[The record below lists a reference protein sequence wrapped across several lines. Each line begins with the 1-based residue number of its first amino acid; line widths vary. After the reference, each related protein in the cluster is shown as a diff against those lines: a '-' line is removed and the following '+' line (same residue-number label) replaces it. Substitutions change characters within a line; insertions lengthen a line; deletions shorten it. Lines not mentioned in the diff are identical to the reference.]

1 MVNLKAIPQNSS
13 DEVNLV
19 NDNLSIDELREQI
32 KKLCYDKKYLTACS
46 YCNGR
51 DYGSA
56 EIDAAIQTKNP
67 IESSRVKV
75 QSITAREKDLA
86 LALKTPHLT
95 IQAPVPGEA
104 VVGIDVPNPNPYE
117 VKLNTLIENEQFKK
131 IFSRVGVS
139 EAKKVVFYDNVS
151 GMLAARG
158 VWILEYFSHDNVSM
172 LDGGFTKWKNEGRKW
187 DTTSIAYKTTNFS
200 AKPNPKV
207 LVGFEYVS
215 DNLGKITILDV
226 RSKEEFDGKLV
237 RAARGGHI
245 PTSTN
250 IDYTENITNDGTLKN
265 NEELSK
271 LYQMPRD
278 TEIVTYCQGA
288 YRAANTFLALKKI
301 GFTNVKVYL
310 GSWGE
315 WGNKPELPIE

>member
-1 MVNLKAIPQNSS
+1 LDLFSFHWIDTSQDGISS
-13 DEVNLV
+13 FN
-19 NDNLSIDELREQI
+19 Q
-32 KKLCYDKKYLTACS
+32 
-46 YCNGR
+46 
-51 DYGSA
+51 
-56 EIDAAIQTKNP
+56 
-67 IESSRVKV
+67 
-75 QSITAREKDLA
+75 
-86 LALKTPHLT
+86 
-95 IQAPVPGEA
+95 
-104 VVGIDVPNPNPYE
+104 
-117 VKLNTLIENEQFKK
+117 QFTK

-139 EAKKVVFYDNVS
+139 EEKKVIFYDDVS

-158 VWILEYFSHDNVSM
+158 VWLLEYLSHHNVSM
-172 LDGGFTKWKNEGRKW
+172 LDGGFIKWKNEERTW
-187 DTTSIAYKTTNFS
+187 DTIPVANMYANFS

-207 LVGFEYVS
+207 LAGFEYVL
-215 DNLGKITILDV
+215 DNLDKITILDA

-250 IDYTENITNDGTLKN
+250 IDYTENISKDGTLKN

-271 LYQMPRD
+271 LYQISKD
-278 TEIVTYCQGA
+278 AEIVTYCQGA

>member
-1 MVNLKAIPQNSS
+1 MFISTAELEKIIDDPNLILIDARSFQEYSRGHITNAVNLDLFSFHWIDTSQDGISS
-13 DEVNLV
+13 FN
-19 NDNLSIDELREQI
+19 Q
-32 KKLCYDKKYLTACS
+32 
-46 YCNGR
+46 
-51 DYGSA
+51 
-56 EIDAAIQTKNP
+56 
-67 IESSRVKV
+67 
-75 QSITAREKDLA
+75 
-86 LALKTPHLT
+86 
-95 IQAPVPGEA
+95 
-104 VVGIDVPNPNPYE
+104 
-117 VKLNTLIENEQFKK
+117 QFTK

-139 EAKKVVFYDNVS
+139 EEKKVIFYDDVS

-158 VWILEYFSHDNVSM
+158 VWLLEYLSHHNVSM
-172 LDGGFTKWKNEGRKW
+172 LDGGFIKWKNEERIW
-187 DTTSIAYKTTNFS
+187 DTIPVANMYANFS

-207 LVGFEYVS
+207 LAGFEYVLE
-215 DNLGKITILDV
+215 NLNKITILDV

-250 IDYTENITNDGTLKN
+250 IDYTENISKDGTLKN

-271 LYQMPRD
+271 LYQMSKD
-278 TEIVTYCQGA
+278 AEIVTYCQGA

>member
-1 MVNLKAIPQNSS
+1 VLTTTTELEKIIDDPSLILIDARSFQEYSRGHITNAVNLDLFSFHWIDTSQDGISS
-13 DEVNLV
+13 FN
-19 NDNLSIDELREQI
+19 Q
-32 KKLCYDKKYLTACS
+32 
-46 YCNGR
+46 
-51 DYGSA
+51 
-56 EIDAAIQTKNP
+56 
-67 IESSRVKV
+67 
-75 QSITAREKDLA
+75 
-86 LALKTPHLT
+86 
-95 IQAPVPGEA
+95 
-104 VVGIDVPNPNPYE
+104 
-117 VKLNTLIENEQFKK
+117 QFTK

-139 EAKKVVFYDNVS
+139 EEKKVIFYDDVS

-158 VWILEYFSHDNVSM
+158 VWLLEYLSHHNVSM
-172 LDGGFTKWKNEGRKW
+172 LDGGFIKWKNEERTW
-187 DTTSIAYKTTNFS
+187 DTIPVANMYANFS

-207 LVGFEYVS
+207 LAGFEYVL
-215 DNLGKITILDV
+215 DNLDKITILDA

-250 IDYTENITNDGTLKN
+250 IDYTENISKDGTLKN

-271 LYQMPRD
+271 LYQMSKD
-278 TEIVTYCQGA
+278 AEIVTYCQGA

>member
-1 MVNLKAIPQNSS
+1 VLTSTAELEKIIDDPSLILIDARSFQEYSQGHITNAVNLDLFSFHWIDTSQDGISS
-13 DEVNLV
+13 F
-19 NDNLSIDELREQI
+19 
-32 KKLCYDKKYLTACS
+32 
-46 YCNGR
+46 
-51 DYGSA
+51 
-56 EIDAAIQTKNP
+56 
-67 IESSRVKV
+67 
-75 QSITAREKDLA
+75 
-86 LALKTPHLT
+86 
-95 IQAPVPGEA
+95 
-104 VVGIDVPNPNPYE
+104 
-117 VKLNTLIENEQFKK
+117 NEQFKK

-139 EAKKVVFYDNVS
+139 EEKKVIFYDTVS

-158 VWILEYFSHDNVSM
+158 VWLLEYLSHHNVSM
-172 LDGGFTKWKNEGRKW
+172 LDGGFIKWKNEERTW
-187 DTTSIAYKTTNFS
+187 DTIPVANMYANFS

-207 LVGFEYVS
+207 LAGFEYVL
-215 DNLGKITILDV
+215 DNLDKITILDA

-250 IDYTENITNDGTLKN
+250 IDYTENISKDGTLKN

-271 LYQMPRD
+271 LYQMSKD
-278 TEIVTYCQGA
+278 AEIVTYCQGA

>member
-1 MVNLKAIPQNSS
+1 MLISTAELEKIIDDPNLILIDTRSFKEYSLGHITNAVNLDLFSFHWIDTSQDGISS
-13 DEVNLV
+13 FN
-19 NDNLSIDELREQI
+19 Q
-32 KKLCYDKKYLTACS
+32 
-46 YCNGR
+46 
-51 DYGSA
+51 
-56 EIDAAIQTKNP
+56 
-67 IESSRVKV
+67 
-75 QSITAREKDLA
+75 
-86 LALKTPHLT
+86 
-95 IQAPVPGEA
+95 
-104 VVGIDVPNPNPYE
+104 
-117 VKLNTLIENEQFKK
+117 QFTK

-139 EAKKVVFYDNVS
+139 EEKKVVFYDDVS

-158 VWILEYFSHDNVSM
+158 VWLLEYLSHHNVSM
-172 LDGGFTKWKNEGRKW
+172 LDGGFIKWKNEERTW
-187 DTTSIAYKTTNFS
+187 DTIPVANMYANFS

-207 LVGFEYVS
+207 LAGFEYVL
-215 DNLGKITILDV
+215 DNLDKITILDA

>member
-1 MVNLKAIPQNSS
+1 MFISTAELEKIIDDPNLI
-13 DEVNLV
+13 L
-19 NDNLSIDELREQI
+19 
-32 KKLCYDKKYLTACS
+32 
-46 YCNGR
+46 
-51 DYGSA
+51 
-56 EIDAAIQTKNP
+56 IDARSFQEYSKGHIINAVSLDLFSFHWIDTSQDG
-67 IESSRVKV
+67 ISSFN
-75 QSITAREKDLA
+75 Q
-86 LALKTPHLT
+86 
-95 IQAPVPGEA
+95 
-104 VVGIDVPNPNPYE
+104 
-117 VKLNTLIENEQFKK
+117 QFTK

-139 EAKKVVFYDNVS
+139 EEKKVVFYDDVS

-158 VWILEYFSHDNVSM
+158 VWLLEYLSHHNVSM
-172 LDGGFTKWKNEGRKW
+172 LDGGFIKWKNEERTW
-187 DTTSIAYKTTNFS
+187 DTIPVANMYANFS

-207 LVGFEYVS
+207 LAVFEYVL
-215 DNLGKITILDV
+215 DNLDKITILDA

-250 IDYTENITNDGTLKN
+250 IDYTENIANDGTLKN

>member
-1 MVNLKAIPQNSS
+1 VLISTAELEKIIDDPSLILIDARSFQQYSLGHITNAVNLDLFSFHWIDTSQSGISS
-13 DEVNLV
+13 FN
-19 NDNLSIDELREQI
+19 Q
-32 KKLCYDKKYLTACS
+32 
-46 YCNGR
+46 
-51 DYGSA
+51 
-56 EIDAAIQTKNP
+56 
-67 IESSRVKV
+67 
-75 QSITAREKDLA
+75 
-86 LALKTPHLT
+86 
-95 IQAPVPGEA
+95 
-104 VVGIDVPNPNPYE
+104 
-117 VKLNTLIENEQFKK
+117 QFTK

-139 EAKKVVFYDNVS
+139 EEKKVIFYDDVS

-158 VWILEYFSHDNVSM
+158 VWLLEYLSHHNVSM
-172 LDGGFTKWKNEGRKW
+172 LDGGFIKWKNEERIW
-187 DTTSIAYKTTNFS
+187 DTIPAANKHANFS

-207 LVGFEYVS
+207 LAGFEYVL
-215 DNLGKITILDV
+215 DNLDKITILDA

-250 IDYTENITNDGTLKN
+250 IDYTENISKDGTLKN
-265 NEELSK
+265 NDELSK
-271 LYQMPRD
+271 LYQMSKD
-278 TEIVTYCQGA
+278 AEIVTYCQGA

>member
-1 MVNLKAIPQNSS
+1 VLTSTAELEKIIDDPNLILIDARSFQEYSQGHITNAVNLDLFSFHWIDTSQDGISS
-13 DEVNLV
+13 FN
-19 NDNLSIDELREQI
+19 Q
-32 KKLCYDKKYLTACS
+32 
-46 YCNGR
+46 
-51 DYGSA
+51 
-56 EIDAAIQTKNP
+56 
-67 IESSRVKV
+67 
-75 QSITAREKDLA
+75 
-86 LALKTPHLT
+86 
-95 IQAPVPGEA
+95 
-104 VVGIDVPNPNPYE
+104 
-117 VKLNTLIENEQFKK
+117 QFAK
-131 IFSRVGVS
+131 IFSQVGVS
-139 EAKKVVFYDNVS
+139 EEKKVIFYDDVS

-158 VWILEYFSHDNVSM
+158 VWLLEYLSHHNVSM
-172 LDGGFTKWKNEGRKW
+172 LDGGFIKWKNEERTW
-187 DTTSIAYKTTNFS
+187 DTIPVANMYANFS

-207 LVGFEYVS
+207 LAGFEYVLE
-215 DNLGKITILDV
+215 NLNKITILDA

-250 IDYTENITNDGTLKN
+250 IDYTENISKDGTLKN

-271 LYQMPRD
+271 LYQMSKD
-278 TEIVTYCQGA
+278 AEIVTYCQGA

>member
-1 MVNLKAIPQNSS
+1 VFISTAELEKIIDDPSLILIDARSFQEYSKGHITNAVNLDLFSFHWIDTSQDGISS
-13 DEVNLV
+13 FN
-19 NDNLSIDELREQI
+19 Q
-32 KKLCYDKKYLTACS
+32 
-46 YCNGR
+46 
-51 DYGSA
+51 
-56 EIDAAIQTKNP
+56 
-67 IESSRVKV
+67 
-75 QSITAREKDLA
+75 
-86 LALKTPHLT
+86 
-95 IQAPVPGEA
+95 
-104 VVGIDVPNPNPYE
+104 
-117 VKLNTLIENEQFKK
+117 QFAK

-139 EAKKVVFYDNVS
+139 EEKKIIFYDDVS

-158 VWILEYFSHDNVSM
+158 VWLLEYFSHHNVSM
-172 LDGGFTKWKNEGRKW
+172 LDGGFIKWKNEERTW
-187 DTTSIAYKTTNFS
+187 DTIPVANMYANFS
-200 AKPNPKV
+200 AKPNPKI
-207 LVGFEYVS
+207 LAGFEYVL
-215 DNLGKITILDV
+215 DNLDKITILDA

-250 IDYTENITNDGTLKN
+250 VDYTENISKDGTLKN

-271 LYQMPRD
+271 LYQMPKD
-278 TEIVTYCQGA
+278 AEIVTYCQGA

>member
-1 MVNLKAIPQNSS
+1 MFKTTSELEKILDDPNLLLIDTRSFQEYSNGHISNSVNLDLFSFHWIDTSQSGISS
-13 DEVNLV
+13 F
-19 NDNLSIDELREQI
+19 
-32 KKLCYDKKYLTACS
+32 
-46 YCNGR
+46 
-51 DYGSA
+51 
-56 EIDAAIQTKNP
+56 
-67 IESSRVKV
+67 
-75 QSITAREKDLA
+75 
-86 LALKTPHLT
+86 
-95 IQAPVPGEA
+95 
-104 VVGIDVPNPNPYE
+104 
-117 VKLNTLIENEQFKK
+117 NEQFTK

-139 EAKKVVFYDNVS
+139 EEKNVVFYDNVS

-158 VWILEYFSHDNVSM
+158 VWLLEYFSHNNVSM
-172 LDGGFTKWKNEGRKW
+172 LDGGFIKWKNEERRW
-187 DTTSIAYKTTNFS
+187 DTIPVANMYANFS

-207 LVGFEYVS
+207 LAGFEYVL
-215 DNLGKITILDV
+215 DNLDKITILDV

-250 IDYTENITNDGTLKN
+250 IDYNENMNNDGTFKT
-265 NEELSK
+265 NEDLSK
-271 LYQMPRD
+271 LYQLTKD
-278 TEIVTYCQGA
+278 TEIITYCQGA

>member
-1 MVNLKAIPQNSS
+1 L
-13 DEVNLV
+13 
-19 NDNLSIDELREQI
+19 
-32 KKLCYDKKYLTACS
+32 
-46 YCNGR
+46 
-51 DYGSA
+51 
-56 EIDAAIQTKNP
+56 
-67 IESSRVKV
+67 
-75 QSITAREKDLA
+75 
-86 LALKTPHLT
+86 
-95 IQAPVPGEA
+95 IQARS
-104 VVGIDVPNPNPYE
+104 GISSF
-117 VKLNTLIENEQFKK
+117 NEQFTK

-139 EAKKVVFYDNVS
+139 DEKKVFFYDDVS

-158 VWILEYFSHDNVSM
+158 VWLLEYLSHNNVSM
-172 LDGGFTKWKNEGRKW
+172 LDGGFIKWKNEERTW
-187 DTTSIAYKTTNFS
+187 DTIPVANMYANFS

-207 LVGFEYVS
+207 LAGFEYVL
-215 DNLGKITILDV
+215 DNLDKITILDA

-250 IDYTENITNDGTLKN
+250 IDYTENISKDGTLKN
-265 NEELSK
+265 NEDLSK
-271 LYQMPRD
+271 LYLMTKD
-278 TEIVTYCQGA
+278 AEIVTYCQGA